1 MKFSLYL
8 RHLVVFNILWLCT
21 GNLHKVYAQF
31 EDFPILPDSE
41 IIHLEYFFDAVYA
54 NFRVLSMPDDVRFS
68 RMIVESN
75 SGKCYGGSSLVDL
88 NADNSNL
95 IRIPLN
101 DDCKY
106 YYNDT
111 FRVSIIPMYS
121 NQLYY
126 PSVTIIFGEDNR
138 ELRLGAD
145 CYKLICY
152 PKNDPWMPVDEDP
165 FLFLKNGYYLEP
177 ATGRIRKGK
186 HVANSGLFSACE
198 VKDWYLIYAG
208 AVYTDRHQVSHT
220 GKELIRRRW
229 IRMKNWDPKV
239 FE

>member
-1 MKFSLYL
+1 MKKISSKFLT
-8 RHLVVFNILWLCT
+8 VFMLIVS
-21 GNLHKVYAQF
+21 NLAGMVTVRAQF

-68 RMIVESN
+68 RMTVESN
-75 SGKCYGGSSLVDL
+75 SGKCHGGVGLVDP

-101 DDCKY
+101 GDCKY
-106 YYNDT
+106 YFNDT

-121 NQLYY
+121 RQLYY
-126 PSVTIIFGEDNR
+126 PSATIIFGEGDR

-165 FLFLKNGYYLEP
+165 FLFLKNGYYLDP
-177 ATGRIRKGK
+177 ARGRIRKGR

-198 VKDWYLIYAG
+198 VKEWYLIYADT
-208 AVYTDRHQVSHT
+208 VYTDRSQVRHT
-220 GKELIRRRW
+220 GEELIRRRW